1 MVDLHCGAVS
11 ADGLPVLHDALPE
24 VDGLARIGVM
34 QCPGLHLAIG
44 VHDWIGQVTVEYV
57 VAGGS
62 VSAKLV
68 AVLPVPEI
76 LGAIVALRM
85 GCFGREVPGGCD
97 GFGHA
102 HGACCGSRQSARSHI
117 RVRGILFSGVP
128 RGGQTVFDLAFDF
141 RQVRFFQPQADVCFL
156 HGVFARKYLT
166 DAGYCRQPELW
177 GDRGPYSGL
186 DDDDDGYEHDGQ
198 AAKDAGDGY
207 AGLVFSRCHDGFLF

>member
-1 MVDLHCGAVS
+1 
-11 ADGLPVLHDALPE
+11 
-24 VDGLARIGVM
+24 M

-44 VHDWIGQVTVEYV
+44 IHDRIGQVTVEYV

-85 GCFGREVPGGCD
+85 GCFGQEVRAAVMASDTLMGLAAEAGSPLAPISVFVESFSPVFPEEVRPSLIWPSIFD
-97 GFGHA
+97 RSGF
-102 HGACCGSRQSARSHI
+102 
-117 RVRGILFSGVP
+117 FNP
-128 RGGQTVFDLAFDF
+128 
-141 RQVRFFQPQADVCFL
+141 ADVCFL

-207 AGLVFSRCHDGFLF
+207 AGLVFLDATTVSSSRTVR